1 MRLAL
6 EDLSVRYGAV
16 EVLKGIALT
25 VGPGEIVALLGA
37 NGAGKTTTLLAVSGL
52 VPAAGG
58 TIHWDARPIHGLPS
72 DQIVAAGIVHVPE
85 GRRVFPRLTIEEN
98 LRLGGYR
105 RSTAEQAETLA
116 RVWTL
121 FPVLR
126 DRRRQLAGTLSGGE
140 QQMLALGR
148 GLMARPRLLVLDEP
162 SLGLAPKA
170 VAHLFEIIR
179 RINADGLPILLVEQN
194 AYQALR
200 IAHRGYVLAAG
211 RIVLEG
217 PTARLLS
224 DPAIQHAYLGGS
236 TS

>member
-1 MRLAL
+1 MLAL
-6 EDLSVRYGAV
+6 QDLSVRYGAIA
-16 EVLKGIALT
+16 VLKGISLT

-37 NGAGKTTTLLAVSGL
+37 NGAGKTTTLMAVSGL

-58 TIHWDARPIHGLPS
+58 AIQWDGQPIHTWS
-72 DQIVAAGIVHVPE
+72 SERIVAAGVVQVPE
-85 GRRVFPRLTIEEN
+85 GRRVFPRLTVEQN
-98 LRLGGYR
+98 LRLGGWR
-105 RSTAEQAETLA
+105 LLTAAQAETLA

-126 DRRRQLAGTLSGGE
+126 ERRGQLAGTLSGGE

-148 GLMARPRLLVLDEP
+148 GLMARPRLLLLDEP

-170 VAHLFEIIR
+170 VTHLFAIIR
-179 RINADGLPILLVEQN
+179 QISADGLPILLVEQN

-200 IAHRGYVLAAG
+200 IAQRGYVLAAG

-217 PTARLLS
+217 PTAQLLAN
-224 DPAIQHAYLGGS
+224 PAIQHAYLGGGG
-236 TS
+236 

>member
-6 EDLSVRYGAV
+6 QDLWVRYGAV
-16 EVLKGIALT
+16 EVLKGVSLT

-37 NGAGKTTTLLAVSGL
+37 NGAGKTTTLMAVSGL

-58 TIHWDARPIHGLPS
+58 AIHWDAQPIHGLPS
-72 DQIVAAGIVHVPE
+72 ERIVAAGIVHVPE
-85 GRRVFPRLTIEEN
+85 GRRVFPRMTVEEN

-105 RSTAEQAETLA
+105 RTAAERAETLA

-126 DRRRQLAGTLSGGE
+126 DRGRQLAGTLSGGE

-170 VAHLFEIIR
+170 VAHLFAIIR
-179 RINADGLPILLVEQN
+179 QINADGLPILLVEQN

-217 PTARLLS
+217 PTAQLLS
-224 DPAIQHAYLGGS
+224 DPAIQHAYLGGGG
-236 TS
+236 